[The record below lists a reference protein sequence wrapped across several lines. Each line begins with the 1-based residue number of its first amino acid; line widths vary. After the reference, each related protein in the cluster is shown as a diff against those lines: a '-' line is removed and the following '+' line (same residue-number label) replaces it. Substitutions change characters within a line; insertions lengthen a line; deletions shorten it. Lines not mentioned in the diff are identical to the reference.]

1 MSKPA
6 KLNWNRMS
14 KKYSFKI
21 HKLPSGGA
29 NKGERVSE
37 WVKNIS
43 TRVKNMFDIVLHSL
57 VSWAFPTAPFKND
70 QNGFICVFIFLQEY
84 SFITEILTCST
95 KRTFI

>member
-6 KLNWNRMS
+6 ELNRNRMS

-37 WVKNIS
+37 
-43 TRVKNMFDIVLHSL
+43 
-57 VSWAFPTAPFKND
+57 
-70 QNGFICVFIFLQEY
+70 
-84 SFITEILTCST
+84 
-95 KRTFI
+95 